1 MTHRQIRR
9 ETLRYAKARASNHV
23 VDDEV
28 IKMLMTIMIQIIGII
43 IINIIIFLMPTSTKL
58 QA

>member
-9 ETLRYAKARASNHV
+9 ETLRYAIARASNV

-28 IKMLMTIMIQIIGII
+28 IKMLMTIMIQIIGNI